1 MAEISASST
10 IGIITVTYNSG
21 GVIDD
26 FLTSLLAQTYENFV
40 LYVVDNASEDDTLR
54 RISRF
59 PDPRIFIFANPDNNG
74 VAAGNNQ
81 GIEAALEYGCGAV
94 LLLNNDVEFSSE
106 MLTAMV
112 SGIVDQDGDL
122 LVPKIFFH
130 DQPDIIWCAGGYFNP
145 WQAFAGMHYGIG
157 EPDRGQYDVTRRVTY
172 SPTCCM
178 LIRRSVFEKIGLM
191 DSRYFVYYDDTD
203 FCFRAMKAG
212 LRLVYLPQATL
223 LHKVSSLTGGD
234 AAPFTIRYMV
244 RNRVYYIRKNLCWWL
259 QLPCL
264 FFCQARY
271 AMRLLLRQDSLQIFV
286 LRERSFFQGLAMPV
300 DR

>member
-1 MAEISASST
+1 MTEKLAYAT
-10 IGIITVTYNSG
+10 IGIVTVTYNSG
-21 GVIDD
+21 EVIEE
-26 FLTSLLAQTYENFV
+26 FLESLLAQSYGGFV
-40 LYVVDNASEDDTLR
+40 LYIIDNASQDNVLA

-59 PDPRIFIFANPDNNG
+59 SDTRIVVFANTENLG
-74 VAAGNNQ
+74 VATGNNQ
-81 GIEAALEYGCGAV
+81 GIEAALQNGCGSV
-94 LLLNNDVEFSSE
+94 LLLNNDVEFPPE
-106 MLTAMV
+106 LLATLV
-112 SGIVDQDGDL
+112 SGLDAQSCDL
-122 LVPKIFFH
+122 LVPKIFYH
-130 DQPDIIWCAGGYFNP
+130 DHPNHIWCAGGYFNP
-145 WQAFAGMHYGIG
+145 WQAFAGVHYGMG
-157 EPDRGQYDVTRRVTY
+157 KSDRGQYNDIRRVTY

-234 AAPFTIRYMV
+234 ATPFTIRYMV